1 MRLECKKSLLMRW
14 IGSTVRR
21 QSVLIRWIGQNVGR
35 EGESV
40 KHYQTG
46 TGLRSER
53 YEAQT
58 RETGTQ
64 RQEWI
69 LLSHLGKNNVSLMN
83 HNPAINHLLITLPRR
98 QENIVCNMKSH
109 ASKKRSGRKK
119 RIPPCKIDASNRHQ
133 EFNHCFLS
141 ETVH

>member
-1 MRLECKKSLLMRW
+1 M
-14 IGSTVRR
+14 
-21 QSVLIRWIGQNVGR
+21 GR

-64 RQEWI
+64 TQEWI
-69 LLSHLGKNNVSLMN
+69 LLGHLGKNNVSLMN
-83 HNPAINHLLITLPRR
+83 HNPAINHLLIALSRR
-98 QENIVCNMKSH
+98 QEKIACNMKSH

-119 RIPPCKIDASNRHQ
+119 RNPPCKIDASFNDGYQ
-133 EFNHCFLS
+133 EFNHCLT
-141 ETVH
+141 EQAAN

>member
-1 MRLECKKSLLMRW
+1 M
-14 IGSTVRR
+14 
-21 QSVLIRWIGQNVGR
+21 GR

-69 LLSHLGKNNVSLMN
+69 LLGHLGKNNVSLMN
-83 HNPAINHLLITLPRR
+83 HNPAINHLLIALSRR
-98 QENIVCNMKSH
+98 QENIACHMKSLVY
-109 ASKKRSGRKK
+109 KKRSGRKK
-119 RIPPCKIDASNRHQ
+119 GNPPCKMDASFNEEYQ
-133 EFNHCFLS
+133 EFNFCLTENAPNGRSYIEYGKRATEIAANSSILS
-141 ETVH
+141 K

>member
-1 MRLECKKSLLMRW
+1 M
-14 IGSTVRR
+14 V
-21 QSVLIRWIGQNVGR
+21 R

-69 LLSHLGKNNVSLMN
+69 LLGHLGKNNVSLMN
-83 HNPAINHLLITLPRR
+83 HNPAINHLLIALSRR
-98 QENIVCNMKSH
+98 QENIACITSKTMRPKRYLGGRKGIFL
-109 ASKKRSGRKK
+109 SKKT
-119 RIPPCKIDASNRHQ
+119 H
-133 EFNHCFLS
+133 LS
-141 ETVH
+141 MKDTKNSTTVSLH